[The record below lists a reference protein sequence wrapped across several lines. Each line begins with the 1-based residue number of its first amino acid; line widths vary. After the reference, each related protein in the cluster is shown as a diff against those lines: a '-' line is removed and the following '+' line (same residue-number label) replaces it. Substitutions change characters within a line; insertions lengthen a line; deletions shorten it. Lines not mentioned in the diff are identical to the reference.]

1 MVNEESDEAV
11 YWLEFAFETGLASCA
26 ETIALLDEAREL
38 RAIFAASYAT
48 ARRNYRARRNTTR

>member
-11 YWLEFAFETGLASCA
+11 YWLEFALRTGLANNA
-26 ETIALLDEAREL
+26 ETTAVLDEARQL

-48 ARRNYRARRNTTR
+48 ARRNHRTRRNTTA